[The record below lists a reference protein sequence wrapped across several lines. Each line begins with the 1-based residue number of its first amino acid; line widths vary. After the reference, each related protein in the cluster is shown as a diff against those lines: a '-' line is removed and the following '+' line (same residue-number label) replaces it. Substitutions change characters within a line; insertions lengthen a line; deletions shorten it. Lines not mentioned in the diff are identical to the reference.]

1 MRREHP
7 FDRRRARTALEP
19 VDDALVLHQRERRDD
34 VDLEAFRQLR
44 PLVHVDPH
52 DAHALAL
59 LALDVREQAL
69 HPARRPRLHG
79 AEEDEQGLGSVG
91 HYELNFSR
99 LRTRRNRSADAYTGP
114 VLGDLYWIG
123 VSAGVGAGVG
133 VLLAGLLN
141 ATPLGRVAGIVL
153 AAAAGVLFGLL
164 VDNLDEAVGGG
175 IGGIL
180 GAFAA
185 ATIALGTLRRGG
197 TRGGT
202 AALFGLGGIAVA
214 ALAFVPALGYVEALG
229 LPALAARLRQ
239 RGGERYAGLRILAR
253 D

>member
-1 MRREHP
+1 
-7 FDRRRARTALEP
+7 
-19 VDDALVLHQRERRDD
+19 VL
-34 VDLEAFRQLR
+34 
-44 PLVHVDPH
+44 
-52 DAHALAL
+52 
-59 LALDVREQAL
+59 
-69 HPARRPRLHG
+69 
-79 AEEDEQGLGSVG
+79 S
-91 HYELNFSR
+91 
-99 LRTRRNRSADAYTGP
+99 
-114 VLGDLYWIG
+114 DLYWIG
-123 VSAGVGAGVG
+123 VSAGVAAGVG

-175 IGGIL
+175 IGGTL
-180 GAFAA
+180 GALAA

-197 TRGGT
+197 TRAGT
-202 AALFGLGGIAVA
+202 AALFGLGGVAVA
-214 ALAFVPALGYVEALG
+214 ALAFVPVLGYVEALG